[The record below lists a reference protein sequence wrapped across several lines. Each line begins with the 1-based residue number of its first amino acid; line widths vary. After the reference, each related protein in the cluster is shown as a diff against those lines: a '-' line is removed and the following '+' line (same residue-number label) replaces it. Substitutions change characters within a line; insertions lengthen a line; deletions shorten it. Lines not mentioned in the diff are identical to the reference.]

1 MAIWNWI
8 PFTLLLLHIIV
19 YVIQF
24 IFYFLLRK
32 FRKILHEI
40 LFEQLIWYS
49 VDYSNICSSIWRL
62 SSDPLQL
69 WLLVLNWIVI
79 ANEQLL
85 ALMGLAFALFRNMIC
100 VLYWNSM
107 KSEITTFTGWSQF
120 YSNLNIWLKN
130 IILSVSILGSVSI
143 QIILDIRIPFI
154 SNYNWKMLINDFDVQ
169 LHFTTLN

>member
-24 IFYFLLRK
+24 IFNFLLRK

-85 ALMGLAFALFRNMIC
+85 ALMGLAFAFVPKYDLRALLKFHEIWNNDFHWLKPILFQFEHLIEKYN
-100 VLYWNSM
+100 
-107 KSEITTFTGWSQF
+107 TFRF
-120 YSNLNIWLKN
+120 YSWIC
-130 IILSVSILGSVSI
+130 
-143 QIILDIRIPFI
+143 FH
-154 SNYNWKMLINDFDVQ
+154 SN
-169 LHFTTLN
+169 HFGYSDPIHFKL